1 MLNVWSCSL
10 ILLQTMSDTA
20 EYFSQQNL
28 YYLTAMRFCWFCFL
42 FSNQKA
48 LSDFSFLYFEVMLSN
63 SVVGFFFFPH
73 FMGVGCEA
81 AKNPPKNRGLTYC
94 WPAVSSLADDN
105 SWKLETEEKKWSGQ
119 RRLDGPTPCLLRQW
133 VSLCTVYLME
143 AGQIL

>member
-63 SVVGFFFFPH
+63 SVVGLFFFFPTSWEWDVKLQKTH
-73 FMGVGCEA
+73 QKIVD
-81 AKNPPKNRGLTYC
+81 LL
-94 WPAVSSLADDN
+94 LASCLFLSYDN

>member
-63 SVVGFFFFPH
+63 SVVGCFFFSPLH
-73 FMGVGCEA
+73 GSGMWSC
-81 AKNPPKNRGLTYC
+81 KKPTKKSWTYC